1 MRDNIADILT
11 QLKEAGYIKNVEF
24 YKNHFY
30 YRICNLDTKEQEKMI
45 KDKMET
51 FLDETEWNILTKFGN
66 EYIIYDYSIIE
77 DILDEPN
84 YEKSTNDYSFMEVVG
99 KIGDSNKVMLYS
111 KDKSNTSRYIFYD
124 IEKKLG
130 KSEDR
135 WSDKLEPLD
144 SRISYLS
151 AGDWVNDRRIL
162 IKTFKGDEFAENKT
176 WCKIENTKNELDK
189 IFDI

>member
-1 MRDNIADILT
+1 MRDNIVDILT

-30 YRICNLDTKEQEKMI
+30 YRICNLDTKEQKEMI

-51 FLDETEWNILTKFGN
+51 FIDETEWNIVKKFSD

-77 DILDEPN
+77 NILNEPN
-84 YEKSTNDYSFMEVVG
+84 YEKSANDCSFMEIIG
-99 KIGDSNKVMLYS
+99 KIGDSNRIVLYT
-111 KDKSNTSRYIFYD
+111 KDNSRASRDILYD

-130 KSEDR
+130 ESEDK
-135 WSDKLEPLD
+135 WSDKLKPLD

-151 AGDWVNDRRIL
+151 AGSWGKDRRII
-162 IKTFKGDEFAENKT
+162 IKTYKGDEFAENKT

>member
-1 MRDNIADILT
+1 MRDNIVDVLT

-30 YRICNLDTKEQEKMI
+30 YRICNLDTEEQKKMI
-45 KDKMET
+45 EDKMNT
-51 FLDETEWNILTKFGN
+51 FIDETEWDILKKFSN

-77 DILDEPN
+77 NILDEPN

-99 KIGDSNKVMLYS
+99 RIGDSNNIRLCS
-111 KDKSNTSRYIFYD
+111 KDKSSTSRYILYE

-130 KSEDR
+130 KKEDR
-135 WSDKLEPLD
+135 WSDKLKPLD

-151 AGDWVNDRRIL
+151 ADDWGKDRRII
-162 IKTFKGDEFAENKT
+162 IKTFKGDKFAENKT

-189 IFDI
+189 IFNI

>member
-1 MRDNIADILT
+1 MRDNIVDILT

-30 YRICNLDTKEQEKMI
+30 YRICNLDTKEQKEMI

-51 FLDETEWNILTKFGN
+51 FIDETEWNIIEKFGD

-77 DILDEPN
+77 NILDEPN
-84 YEKSTNDYSFMEVVG
+84 YEKSTNDYSFMEVIG
-99 KIGDSNKVMLYS
+99 KIGDYNTIKLYT
-111 KDKSNTSRYIFYD
+111 KDKCSASRYIFYD

-130 KSEDR
+130 EKEDR
-135 WSDKLEPLD
+135 WSDKLKPLD

-151 AGDWVNDRRIL
+151 ADSWGDGRRIF
-162 IKTFKGDEFAENKT
+162 IRTFDGDEFAKNKT
-176 WCKIENTKNELDK
+176 WCKIENTKNELDA